1 MVPRSGENAEGE
13 NMGSYTSDDNRSMQL
28 NDNNDRYY
36 SSRGIDRD
44 DDYDFEEE
52 NTEGENMGSYKIGN
66 RLLLRSQIE
75 IEPSYEV
82 SFHHDTIT
90 VTEYGYSRSEDVKKN
105 VTMTTVK
112 VFLKINTIFG
122 NTHVEEIENDNHL
135 NAKQALANI
144 DKKNAQVINMT
155 YKPSRRDWDSSLG
168 GLAAQDVFNQAVLWE
183 QESFDEKVLTDF
195 LDEKL
200 FKYANSCMSEFEVG

>member
-1 MVPRSGENAEGE
+1 
-13 NMGSYTSDDNRSMQL
+13 MGSYTSDDNRSMQL

-36 SSRGIDRD
+36 SSRGIDRDD

-82 SFHHDTIT
+82 SFHHDIIT
-90 VTEYGYSRSEDVKKN
+90 VTECGYSRSKDVKKN
-105 VTMTTVK
+105 VIMTTVNIS
-112 VFLKINTIFG
+112 LKINTIFG
-122 NTHVEEIENDNHL
+122 NTHVEEIDTSGMICHL
-135 NAKQALANI
+135 KGKSTLENI
-144 DKKNAQVINMT
+144 DKRDTRVSDMT
-155 YKPSRRDWDSSLG
+155 YEPAYASEYNPHLG
-168 GLAAQDVFNQAVLWE
+168 EQSAERVFEHAVLWE

-195 LDEKL
+195 LDENL
-200 FKYANSCMSEFEVG
+200 FSYVKSCMSKLEVR

>member
-1 MVPRSGENAEGE
+1 
-13 NMGSYTSDDNRSMQL
+13 MGSYTSDDNRSMQL

-36 SSRGIDRD
+36 SSRGIDRDD

-75 IEPSYEV
+75 IEPSYKV

-122 NTHVEEIENDNHL
+122 NTHVAENENDDHL
-135 NAKQALANI
+135 NAKQALENI
-144 DKKNAQVINMT
+144 DKKNAKVSNMT
-155 YKPSRRDWDSSLG
+155 YKPPEYNYDSSLG
-168 GLAAQDVFNQAVLWE
+168 GLTADNVFSYPVLWE

-195 LDEKL
+195 LDENL
-200 FKYANSCMSEFEVG
+200 FKYAKSYLSEFEVR